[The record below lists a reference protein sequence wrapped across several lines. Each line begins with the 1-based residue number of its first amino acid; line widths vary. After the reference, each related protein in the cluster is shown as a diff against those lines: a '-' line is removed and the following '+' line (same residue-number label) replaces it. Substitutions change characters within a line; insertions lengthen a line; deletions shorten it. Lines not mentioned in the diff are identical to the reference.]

1 MDKRKVLDVIGMN
14 IVFTISLIS
23 ASLKV
28 FISVQSI
35 LSLIMLDPSFAKNID
50 FIFFIIKVYTNNET
64 YKIMNLPLMVA
75 IAQLIYN
82 AIVVI
87 TYKLKRASTEDSNKS
102 V

>member
-1 MDKRKVLDVIGMN
+1 MEKRKVLDVIGMN

-50 FIFFIIKVYTNNET
+50 FSFFIIKVYTNNET
-64 YKIMNLPLMVA
+64 YKIMNLPLMIA